1 MNNENNKVSL
11 FENDTLGSLRTT
23 IDDYGRPVFCL
34 KDACTILD
42 IKNPSDA
49 KKRLKSSGVIRITK
63 LDNNGKFNNY
73 LYVTESNL
81 YKLIFQSRKE
91 EAQQFVDWVT
101 EVILP
106 QIRKYGRYDLKSITE
121 SNETAM
127 AFLDSYNEF
136 QTRIAILERNEQ
148 ETKEA
153 RTYVKRALDSNV
165 LKDLYDVPAILNIP
179 GIGIIEVLKVLRD
192 NSVID
197 ESNMPYQ
204 EYVDKGW
211 FRVDTHSY
219 VDKTAGTVI
228 HKRVFCYKVAIN
240 QIRKMLDKMAGGKN
254 ERYSIA

>member
-63 LDNNGKFNNY
+63 LDSNGKFNNY
-73 LYVTESNL
+73 LYITESNL

-179 GIGIIEVLKVLRD
+179 GIGITEVLKVLRD

-254 ERYSIA
+254 ER

>member
-49 KKRLKSSGVIRITK
+49 KKRLKSSGVVRITK
-63 LDNNGKFNNY
+63 LDSNGKFNNY
-73 LYVTESNL
+73 LYITESNL

-179 GIGIIEVLKVLRD
+179 GIGITEVLKVLRD

-254 ERYSIA
+254 ER

>member
-63 LDNNGKFNNY
+63 LDSNGKFNNY

-179 GIGIIEVLKVLRD
+179 GIGITEVLKVLRD

-204 EYVDKGW
+204 GYVDKGW
-211 FRVDTHSY
+211 FRVDTHAD

-254 ERYSIA
+254 ER

>member
-49 KKRLKSSGVIRITK
+49 KKRLKSSGVVRITK
-63 LDNNGKFNNY
+63 LDSNGKFNNY
-73 LYVTESNL
+73 LYITESNL

-121 SNETAM
+121 NNETAM
-127 AFLDSYNEF
+127 AFLESYNEF

-179 GIGIIEVLKVLRD
+179 GIGITEVLKVLRD

-197 ESNMPYQ
+197 ESNMHYQ

-240 QIRKMLDKMAGGKN
+240 QIRKMLDKMGGGKN
-254 ERYSIA
+254 ER

>member
-63 LDNNGKFNNY
+63 LDSNGKFNNY

-179 GIGIIEVLKVLRD
+179 GIGITEVLKVLRD

-211 FRVDTHSY
+211 VRVDTHSY

-254 ERYSIA
+254 ER

>member
-63 LDNNGKFNNY
+63 LDSNGKFNNY

-121 SNETAM
+121 NNETAM
-127 AFLDSYNEF
+127 AFLESYNEF

-179 GIGIIEVLKVLRD
+179 GIGITEVLKVLRD

-254 ERYSIA
+254 ER

>member
-49 KKRLKSSGVIRITK
+49 KKRLKSSGVVRITK
-63 LDNNGKFNNY
+63 LDSNGKFNNY
-73 LYVTESNL
+73 LYITESNL

-121 SNETAM
+121 NNETAM
-127 AFLDSYNEF
+127 AFLESYNEF

-179 GIGIIEVLKVLRD
+179 GIVITEVLKVLRD

-254 ERYSIA
+254 ER

>member
-49 KKRLKSSGVIRITK
+49 KKRLKSSGVVRITK
-63 LDNNGKFNNY
+63 LDSNGKFNNY
-73 LYVTESNL
+73 LYITESNL

-179 GIGIIEVLKVLRD
+179 GIGITEVLKVLRD

-219 VDKTAGTVI
+219 VDKAAGTVI

-254 ERYSIA
+254 ER

>member
-49 KKRLKSSGVIRITK
+49 KKRLKSSGVVRITK
-63 LDNNGKFNNY
+63 LDSNGKFNNY
-73 LYVTESNL
+73 LYITESNL

-106 QIRKYGRYDLKSITE
+106 QIRKYGRYNLKSITE

-179 GIGIIEVLKVLRD
+179 GIGITEVLKVLRD

-219 VDKTAGTVI
+219 QDKTAGTVI

-254 ERYSIA
+254 ER

>member
-106 QIRKYGRYDLKSITE
+106 QIRKYGRYDLKSMTE
-121 SNETAM
+121 NNETAM

-165 LKDLYDVPAILNIP
+165 LKDLFDVPAILNIS
-179 GIGIIEVLKVLRD
+179 GIGITEVLKVLRD
-192 NSVID
+192 NAVID

-219 VDKTAGTVI
+219 VDKSAGTVI

-240 QIRKMLDKMAGGKN
+240 QIRRMLDKMAGGKN
-254 ERYSIA
+254 ER

>member
-63 LDNNGKFNNY
+63 LDSNGKFNNY
-73 LYVTESNL
+73 LYITESNL

-179 GIGIIEVLKVLRD
+179 GIGITEVLKVLRN

-254 ERYSIA
+254 ER

>member
-63 LDNNGKFNNY
+63 LDSNGKFNNY

-81 YKLIFQSRKE
+81 YKLVFQSRKE

-165 LKDLYDVPAILNIP
+165 LKDLYDLPAILNIP
-179 GIGIIEVLKVLRD
+179 GIGITEVLKVLRD

-254 ERYSIA
+254 ER

>member
-1 MNNENNKVSL
+1 MDNENNKVSL
-11 FENDTLGSLRTT
+11 FENETLGSLRTT

-63 LDNNGKFNNY
+63 LDSNGKFNNY

-121 SNETAM
+121 NNETAM

-165 LKDLYDVPAILNIP
+165 LKDLFDVPAILNIS
-179 GIGIIEVLKVLRD
+179 GIGITEVLKVLRD
-192 NSVID
+192 NAVID

-219 VDKTAGTVI
+219 VDKSAGTVI

-240 QIRKMLDKMAGGKN
+240 QIRRMLDKMAGGKN
-254 ERYSIA
+254 ER

>member
-63 LDNNGKFNNY
+63 LDSNGKFNNY

-179 GIGIIEVLKVLRD
+179 GIGITEVLKVLRG

-254 ERYSIA
+254 ER

>member
-63 LDNNGKFNNY
+63 LDSNGKFNNY

-136 QTRIAILERNEQ
+136 QTRIAISE
-148 ETKEA
+148 
-153 RTYVKRALDSNV
+153 
-165 LKDLYDVPAILNIP
+165 
-179 GIGIIEVLKVLRD
+179 
-192 NSVID
+192 
-197 ESNMPYQ
+197 
-204 EYVDKGW
+204 
-211 FRVDTHSY
+211 
-219 VDKTAGTVI
+219 
-228 HKRVFCYKVAIN
+228 
-240 QIRKMLDKMAGGKN
+240 
-254 ERYSIA
+254 

>member
-1 MNNENNKVSL
+1 MDNENNKVSL
-11 FENDTLGSLRTT
+11 FENETLGSLRTT

-49 KKRLKSSGVIRITK
+49 KKRLKSSGVVRITK
-63 LDNNGKFNNY
+63 LDANGKFNNY

-106 QIRKYGRYDLKSITE
+106 QIRKYGRYDLKSITKN
-121 SNETAM
+121 NETAM

-136 QTRIAILERNEQ
+136 QTRIAILEKNEQ

-165 LKDLYDVPAILNIP
+165 LKDLFDVPAILNIP
-179 GIGIIEVLKVLRD
+179 GIGNTEVLKVLRD
-192 NSVID
+192 NAVID

-219 VDKTAGTVI
+219 QDKTAGTVV
-228 HKRVFCYKVAIN
+228 HKRVFCYKAAIN
-240 QIRKMLDKMAGGKN
+240 QIRRMLDKMAGGKN
-254 ERYSIA
+254 ER

>member
-63 LDNNGKFNNY
+63 LDSNGKFNNY

-179 GIGIIEVLKVLRD
+179 GIGITEVLKVLRD

-211 FRVDTHSY
+211 FRVDT
-219 VDKTAGTVI
+219 
-228 HKRVFCYKVAIN
+228 RVFCYKVAIN

-254 ERYSIA
+254 ER

>member
-121 SNETAM
+121 NNETAM
-127 AFLDSYNEF
+127 AFLESYNEF

-179 GIGIIEVLKVLRD
+179 GIGITEVLKVLRD

-197 ESNMPYQ
+197 I
-204 EYVDKGW
+204 
-211 FRVDTHSY
+211 FLIRH
-219 VDKTAGTVI
+219 I
-228 HKRVFCYKVAIN
+228 RFIN
-240 QIRKMLDKMAGGKN
+240 
-254 ERYSIA
+254 Y

>member
-49 KKRLKSSGVIRITK
+49 KKRLKSSGVVRITK
-63 LDNNGKFNNY
+63 LDSNGKFNNY
-73 LYVTESNL
+73 LYITESNL

-179 GIGIIEVLKVLRD
+179 GIGITEVLKVLRD
-192 NSVID
+192 TSLID
-197 ESNMPYQ
+197 QSNMPYQ

-211 FRVDTHSY
+211 CRVDTHSY

-254 ERYSIA
+254 ER

>member
-121 SNETAM
+121 NNETAM

-153 RTYVKRALDSNV
+153 
-165 LKDLYDVPAILNIP
+165 
-179 GIGIIEVLKVLRD
+179 
-192 NSVID
+192 
-197 ESNMPYQ
+197 
-204 EYVDKGW
+204 
-211 FRVDTHSY
+211 
-219 VDKTAGTVI
+219 
-228 HKRVFCYKVAIN
+228 
-240 QIRKMLDKMAGGKN
+240 
-254 ERYSIA
+254 

>member
-121 SNETAM
+121 NNETAM
-127 AFLDSYNEF
+127 AFLESYNEF

-179 GIGIIEVLKVLRD
+179 GIGITEVLKVLRD

-254 ERYSIA
+254 ER

>member
-49 KKRLKSSGVIRITK
+49 KKRLKSSGAVRITK
-63 LDNNGKFNNY
+63 LDSNGKFNNY
-73 LYVTESNL
+73 LYITESNL

-179 GIGIIEVLKVLRD
+179 GIGITEVLKVLRD

-254 ERYSIA
+254 ER

>member
-63 LDNNGKFNNY
+63 LDSNGKFNNY

-81 YKLIFQSRKE
+81 YKLIFQSSKE

-179 GIGIIEVLKVLRD
+179 GIGITEVLKVLRD

-254 ERYSIA
+254 ER

>member
-49 KKRLKSSGVIRITK
+49 KKRLKSSGVVRITK
-63 LDNNGKFNNY
+63 LDSNGKFNNY
-73 LYVTESNL
+73 LYITESNL

-148 ETKEA
+148 ETKEV

-165 LKDLYDVPAILNIP
+165 LKDLYDVPAILNIS
-179 GIGIIEVLKVLRD
+179 GIGITEVLKVLRD

-254 ERYSIA
+254 ER

>member
-121 SNETAM
+121 NNETAM

-179 GIGIIEVLKVLRD
+179 GIGITEVLKVLRD

-254 ERYSIA
+254 ER

>member
-63 LDNNGKFNNY
+63 LDSNGKFNNY

-153 RTYVKRALDSNV
+153 RTYVKRVLDSNV

-179 GIGIIEVLKVLRD
+179 GIGITEVLKVLRD

-219 VDKTAGTVI
+219 QDKTAGTVI
-228 HKRVFCYKVAIN
+228 HKRVFCYKIAIN

-254 ERYSIA
+254 ER

>member
-63 LDNNGKFNNY
+63 LDSNGKFNNY

-179 GIGIIEVLKVLRD
+179 GIGITEVLKVLRD

-197 ESNMPYQ
+197 ESNMHYQ

-240 QIRKMLDKMAGGKN
+240 QIRKMLDKMGGGKN
-254 ERYSIA
+254 ER

>member
-49 KKRLKSSGVIRITK
+49 KKRLKSSGVVRITK
-63 LDNNGKFNNY
+63 LDSNGKFNNY
-73 LYVTESNL
+73 LYITESNL

-121 SNETAM
+121 NNETAM
-127 AFLDSYNEF
+127 AFLESYNEF

-179 GIGIIEVLKVLRD
+179 GIGITEVLKVLRD

-240 QIRKMLDKMAGGKN
+240 QIRKMLDKMGGGKN
-254 ERYSIA
+254 ER

>member
-49 KKRLKSSGVIRITK
+49 KKRLKSSGVVRITK
-63 LDNNGKFNNY
+63 LDSNGKFNNY
-73 LYVTESNL
+73 LYITESNL

-121 SNETAM
+121 NNETAM
-127 AFLDSYNEF
+127 AFLESYNEF
-136 QTRIAILERNEQ
+136 QTHIAILERNEQ

-179 GIGIIEVLKVLRD
+179 GIGITEVLKVLRD

-240 QIRKMLDKMAGGKN
+240 QIRKMLDKMGGGKN
-254 ERYSIA
+254 ER

>member
-121 SNETAM
+121 NNETAM

-179 GIGIIEVLKVLRD
+179 GIGITEVLKVLRD

-219 VDKTAGTVI
+219 VDKIAGTVI

-254 ERYSIA
+254 ER

>member
-49 KKRLKSSGVIRITK
+49 KKRLKSSGVVRITK
-63 LDNNGKFNNY
+63 LDSNGKFNNY
-73 LYVTESNL
+73 LYITESNL

-121 SNETAM
+121 NNETAM
-127 AFLDSYNEF
+127 AFLESYNEF

-179 GIGIIEVLKVLRD
+179 GIGITEVLKVLRD

-240 QIRKMLDKMAGGKN
+240 QIRKMLDKWGGGTK
-254 ERYSIA
+254 ES

>member
-49 KKRLKSSGVIRITK
+49 KKRLKSSGVVRITK
-63 LDNNGKFNNY
+63 LDSNGKFNNY
-73 LYVTESNL
+73 LYITESNL

-121 SNETAM
+121 NNETAM

-165 LKDLYDVPAILNIP
+165 LKDLFDVPAILNIS
-179 GIGIIEVLKVLRD
+179 GIGITEVLKVLRD
-192 NSVID
+192 NAVID

-219 VDKTAGTVI
+219 VDKSAGTVI

-240 QIRKMLDKMAGGKN
+240 QIRRMLDKMAGGKN
-254 ERYSIA
+254 ER

>member
-49 KKRLKSSGVIRITK
+49 KKRLKSSGVVRITK
-63 LDNNGKFNNY
+63 LDSNGKFNNY
-73 LYVTESNL
+73 LYITESNL

-179 GIGIIEVLKVLRD
+179 GIGITEVLKVLRN

-219 VDKTAGTVI
+219 QDKTAGTVI

-254 ERYSIA
+254 ER

>member
-63 LDNNGKFNNY
+63 LDSNGKFNNY

-81 YKLIFQSRKE
+81 YKLVFQSRKE

-148 ETKEA
+148 ETTEA

-165 LKDLYDVPAILNIP
+165 LKDLYDLPAILNIP
-179 GIGIIEVLKVLRD
+179 GIGITEVLKVLRD

-240 QIRKMLDKMAGGKN
+240 QIRKMLDKMAGVKN
-254 ERYSIA
+254 ER

>member
-49 KKRLKSSGVIRITK
+49 KKRLKSSGVVRITK
-63 LDNNGKFNNY
+63 LDSNGKFNNY
-73 LYVTESNL
+73 LYITESNL

-179 GIGIIEVLKVLRD
+179 GIGITEVLKVLRD

-197 ESNMPYQ
+197 ESNMHYQ

-240 QIRKMLDKMAGGKN
+240 QIRKMLDKMGGGKN
-254 ERYSIA
+254 ER

>member
-49 KKRLKSSGVIRITK
+49 KKRLNSSGVVRITK
-63 LDNNGKFNNY
+63 LDSNGKFNNY
-73 LYVTESNL
+73 LYITESNL

-121 SNETAM
+121 NNETAM
-127 AFLDSYNEF
+127 AFLESYNEF

-179 GIGIIEVLKVLRD
+179 GIGITEVLKVLRD

-197 ESNMPYQ
+197 ESNMHYQ

-240 QIRKMLDKMAGGKN
+240 QIRKMLDKMGGGKN
-254 ERYSIA
+254 ER